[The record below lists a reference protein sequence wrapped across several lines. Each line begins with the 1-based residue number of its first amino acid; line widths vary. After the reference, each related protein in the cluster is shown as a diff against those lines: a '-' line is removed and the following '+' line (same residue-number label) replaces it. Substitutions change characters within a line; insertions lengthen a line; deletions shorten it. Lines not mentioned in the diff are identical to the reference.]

1 MQNIMLVVVVYF
13 AAVEALEIPT
23 GPKITVPTHNSVGEA
38 RRLLRSREAAALDN
52 TDNESSPDSDERG
65 PGATWLSR
73 LAQLDQ
79 DQPRLKSM
87 QTVNHWIIDKWR
99 PSDVFEHVKRFK
111 GWVTF
116 DSNVN
121 NLSISPKGRSV
132 FDSRRYWLH
141 PLQN

>member
-65 PGATWLSR
+65 PRGSRGLLNWTKTNQDLS
-73 LAQLDQ
+73 LC
-79 DQPRLKSM
+79 
-87 QTVNHWIIDKWR
+87 R
-99 PSDVFEHVKRFK
+99 P
-111 GWVTF
+111 
-116 DSNVN
+116 
-121 NLSISPKGRSV
+121 
-132 FDSRRYWLH
+132 
-141 PLQN
+141 